1 MIYFNEIISRSAV
14 LAEWEELLLLHTDL
28 QQKDIRRTEFTLTFT
43 YEDIPFDIAAVRNSA
58 TLQVGRIHDM
68 KINDPKGDN

>member
-43 YEDIPFDIAAVRNSA
+43 YEDIPFDIVAVRNRA
-58 TLQVGRIHDM
+58 TLQVDRIWLES
-68 KINDPKGDN
+68 

>member
-1 MIYFNEIISRSAV
+1 MIYFNDPKEVFSRSDI

-43 YEDIPFDIAAVRNSA
+43 YEDIPFDIVAVRNRA
-58 TLQVGRIHDM
+58 TLQVDRIWLEF
-68 KINDPKGDN
+68 

>member
-1 MIYFNEIISRSAV
+1 MIYFNDPKEVFSRSDV

-43 YEDIPFDIAAVRNSA
+43 YEDIPFDIVAVRNRA
-58 TLQVGRIHDM
+58 TLQVDRIWLEF
-68 KINDPKGDN
+68 